1 MRKGKTK
8 NQESEVSSLEWL
20 PYKEAVEAMTYE
32 DDKETLREARKY
44 LKVVDKAMK
53 FAVKKHAGGIRKGS
67 NTPHIMHPAEAGA
80 IAAGLTEDRE
90 VIAAAILHDTLEERK
105 VSLIAH
111 SDACA
116 VLPGGMG
123 TLDEVSEVCVRM
135 QLGLA
140 RRPVALLNTLGYY
153 DGLDAFRQRMAKEG
167 FLSPEWAQIWTKKDS
182 PEELLSWLDA
192 QTQ

>member
-1 MRKGKTK
+1 MIQRIAVFCGSAPGADPAYAQAARRLGQLMGEQGRTLVFGGCANGLMREISRAVLEAGGRV
-8 NQESEVSSLEWL
+8 ESDFIRALYRPSDHL
-20 PYKEAVEAMTYE
+20 PGAVE
-32 DDKETLREARKY
+32 R
-44 LKVVDKAMK
+44 
-53 FAVKKHAGGIRKGS
+53 
-67 NTPHIMHPAEAGA
+67 
-80 IAAGLTEDRE
+80 
-90 VIAAAILHDTLEERK
+90 LHDTLEERK